1 MRRMLLLL
9 GVTLVI
15 PAASAATK
23 AERCEKYKE
32 ELVRIEKAKAKGG
45 SEARLHK
52 LEAQRQKVLAAQAK
66 HHC

>member
-1 MRRMLLLL
+1 MRAVMLLVAALYVP
-9 GVTLVI
+9 G
-15 PAASAATK
+15 ASAATK
-23 AERCEKYKE
+23 AERCAKYKE

-52 LEAQRQKVLAAQAK
+52 LEAQRQKVLAGQAK